1 MGANR
6 NWAGKL
12 KTLDREVIKLYGK
25 FTGKGAAPIE
35 SVDCLGFTI
44 ARTGVGLFTITLD
57 DAFPTADAA
66 TATPPLL
73 LITASRLSAA
83 ARATGEM
90 QAIVDSSAVAATKT
104 ITCRWAEAGA
114 AADVTDTDVI
124 RLELTFRNT
133 SLPRK
138 GA

>member
-6 NWAGKL
+6 TLAGPVKSL
-12 KTLDREVIKLYGK
+12 ERNVVSLWGK

-44 ARTGVGLFTITLD
+44 ARTGVGLFTITLED
-57 DAFPTADAA
+57 SWPTADAA

-73 LITASRLSAA
+73 MIKVCRLSAA
-83 ARATGEM
+83 ARATGEL
-90 QAIVDSSAVAATKT
+90 QAIVDSSSAAAKT
-104 ITCRWAEAGA
+104 ITCRWVEAGL
-114 AADVTDTDVI
+114 AADVADTDVI
-124 RLELTFRNT
+124 RIELVFRNT

-138 GA
+138 GV

>member
-6 NWAGKL
+6 NLGGQL
-12 KTLDREVIKLYGK
+12 RTLDRKIVKLYGK
-25 FTGKGAAPIE
+25 FTGAGAAAIT

-44 ARTGVGLFTITLD
+44 VRTGVGLFTITLD
-57 DAFPTADAA
+57 DQWPTSDDT

-73 LITASRLSAA
+73 AIQCSRLSAA
-83 ARATGEM
+83 VRATGEM
-90 QAIVDSSAVAATKT
+90 QAIVDSSAAAAKT
-104 ITCRWAEAGA
+104 ITTRWAEAGA
-114 AADVTDTDVI
+114 VADVTSGDVI

-138 GA
+138 GV

>member
-1 MGANR
+1 MGADR
-6 NWAGKL
+6 NFRGTL
-12 KTLDREVIKLYGK
+12 KSLETNVRCFYGK
-25 FTGKGAAPIE
+25 FLGKGAAAIE

-44 ARTGVGLFTITLD
+44 ERTGVGLFTITMD
-57 DAFPTADAA
+57 DRYPTAEGGA
-66 TATPPLL
+66 ATPPLL
-73 LITASRLSAA
+73 MIKACRVAAA

-90 QAIVDSSAVAATKT
+90 QIIADNSAAAAKT
-104 ITCRWAEAGA
+104 ITTRWAEAGA

-124 RLELTFRNT
+124 RLELIFRNT